1 TNPDTKQGR
10 TPVSAGNTTVR
21 LSIDDLLLLNEEE
34 SALSIG
40 QQSLPPALLPQSTE
54 NTAVGESLAQ
64 SNAEE
69 MEEFGDFLQGNS
81 TTQTTQTAIE
91 EETKEGNV
99 TGKKVGGKD
108 GLVGAFGSLSVKHTE
123 DGKLK
128 DEIGERMT
136 DQVLQW
142 ISASNTVGA
151 EGNNDVV
158 GDAWENASGLMG
170 GSHMDAHIGEIAS
183 RFCSVIPAE
192 TDNRKQPEAGEEEEP
207 NVVPVAEE
215 TDAWREL
222 LEGGFSTQT
231 NAEEAASRAVFERR
245 VLDSVWPRD
254 DNVWNGDADNQ
265 AEDPDGDLVNAYLKL
280 ADMSKNE

>member
-1 TNPDTKQGR
+1 
-10 TPVSAGNTTVR
+10 
-21 LSIDDLLLLNEEE
+21 
-34 SALSIG
+34 
-40 QQSLPPALLPQSTE
+40 
-54 NTAVGESLAQ
+54 
-64 SNAEE
+64 

-99 TGKKVGGKD
+99 TEKKVGGKD

-128 DEIGERMT
+128 DEVGERVT

-142 ISASNTVGA
+142 ISASNTVGS

-170 GSHMDAHIGEIAS
+170 GSHMGAHIGEIAS

-192 TDNRKQPEAGEEEEP
+192 TDNCKQPEAEEEEEP

-222 LEGGFSTQT
+222 LEDGFSTQT
-231 NAEEAASRAVFERR
+231 NAEEAASRAAFERR
-245 VLDSVWPRD
+245 ILDSVWPRD

-265 AEDPDGDLVNAYLKL
+265 PEDPDGDLVNAYLKL
-280 ADMSKNE
+280 ADMSKNEAKCD